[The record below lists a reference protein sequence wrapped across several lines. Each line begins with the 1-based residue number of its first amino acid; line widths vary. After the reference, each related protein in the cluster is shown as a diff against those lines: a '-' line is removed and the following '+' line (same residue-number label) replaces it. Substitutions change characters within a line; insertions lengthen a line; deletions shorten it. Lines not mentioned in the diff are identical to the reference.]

1 MWACALLHQ
10 QSLTGRPNI
19 SKITFLLQNACPSAL
34 PFVWPHC
41 SRYRVGRISLF
52 QKVFFQ
58 FQIQPHLIQHKN
70 IRLDFCIWTD
80 FGTVDYRALGLLWHS
95 QAGGHSQLH
104 SQVWNRKLQIFSPIH
119 SLGPIHEVSN
129 TVQVYLQ
136 FVFVDIFSDWKYFL
150 IAITSIFVAS
160 YAVPILIGFRTVLRF
175 GYQAMI
181 AKLSSDLF
189 W

>member
-1 MWACALLHQ
+1 MRGRFLISFQIGRVGGGAANFRKLPQEAFQCSMWACALLNQ

-58 FQIQPHLIQHKN
+58 LQIQPHLIQHKN

-104 SQVWNRKLQIFSPIH
+104 SQV
-119 SLGPIHEVSN
+119 
-129 TVQVYLQ
+129 
-136 FVFVDIFSDWKYFL
+136 
-150 IAITSIFVAS
+150 
-160 YAVPILIGFRTVLRF
+160 
-175 GYQAMI
+175 
-181 AKLSSDLF
+181 
-189 W
+189 